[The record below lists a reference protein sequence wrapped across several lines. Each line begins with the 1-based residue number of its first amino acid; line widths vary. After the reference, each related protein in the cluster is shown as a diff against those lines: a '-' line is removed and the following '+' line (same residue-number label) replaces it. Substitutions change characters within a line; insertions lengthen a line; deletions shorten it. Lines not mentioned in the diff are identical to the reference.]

1 LLNLQCLQN
10 DWFNKRSQIVAA
22 GLRKYQPDVGY
33 LDLRSERSTGIELR
47 LFSIRIAII
56 LINIGLT
63 MNFRTEEQSMKMA
76 LGTHCDE
83 YAASPAPSSYVT
95 FYVTLRDKRR
105 ALIRPPSA

>member
-1 LLNLQCLQN
+1 MLNLQCLQN

-56 LINIGLT
+56 LIYIGLT
-63 MNFRTEEQSMKMA
+63 MNFRTEEPSMKMA
-76 LGTHCDE
+76 FQPT
-83 YAASPAPSSYVT
+83 AT
-95 FYVTLRDKRR
+95 NTLPH
-105 ALIRPPSA
+105 RPPFPRHFA